1 MSDQK
6 LYSGTAEIVEV
17 VPEDLREYQTKGMAP
32 EDAASA
38 FNIRYKVKTPDG
50 DYLNVE
56 VEISKRELKGR
67 MLEIYAQRVKG
78 RQPTQMDVSLAQL
91 KRQGLIT
98 NETEDCIAEAISDQ
112 LVGRKVNVAQKESG
126 LREDGTRYEPRTYFA
141 SGPARIAGNELAAR
155 IARLTGKPTP
165 AVQKKQE
172 DPAPAK
178 ADAGTAQPDE
188 LEDPDALPF

>member
-1 MSDQK
+1 MSEQK

-17 VPEDLREYQTKGMAP
+17 VPEDLREFQTKGMTP

-56 VEISKRELKGR
+56 VEISKRELKGK

-112 LVGRKVNVAQKESG
+112 LVGRKVNVAQKEGS

-155 IARLTGKPTP
+155 IARLTGKPAP
-165 AVQKKQE
+165 AVPKKQV
-172 DPAPAK
+172 DPAPADDG
-178 ADAGTAQPDE
+178 AAQPDE

>member
-1 MSDQK
+1 MSEQK

-17 VPEDLREYQTKGMAP
+17 VPEDLREFQTKGMTP
-32 EDAASA
+32 EDAANA
-38 FNIRYKVKTPDG
+38 FNIRYKVKTPEG

-91 KRQGLIT
+91 KRQGLIA
-98 NETEDCIAEAISDQ
+98 NETEDCIAEAISEQ
-112 LVGRKVNVAQKESG
+112 LVGRKVNVAQKEGG

-155 IARLTGKPTP
+155 IARLTGK
-165 AVQKKQE
+165 AV
-172 DPAPAK
+172 PAPAPK
-178 ADAGTAQPDE
+178 PAEQSAPADAAPPADD
-188 LEDPDALPF
+188 EDPDALPF

>member
-1 MSDQK
+1 MSEQK

-56 VEISKRELKGR
+56 IEISKRELKGR

-112 LVGRKVNVAQKESG
+112 LVGRKVNVAQKEGS

-155 IARLTGKPTP
+155 IARLTGKPAP
-165 AVQKKQE
+165 AVPKKQE
-172 DPAPAK
+172 DPAPA
-178 ADAGTAQPDE
+178 DAGSAQPDE

>member
-1 MSDQK
+1 MSEQK

-17 VPEDLREYQTKGMAP
+17 VPEDLREFQTKGMTP

-56 VEISKRELKGR
+56 VEISKRELKGK

-98 NETEDCIAEAISDQ
+98 NETEDCIAEAISEQ
-112 LVGRKVNVAQKESG
+112 LVGRKVNVAQKEGS
-126 LREDGTRYEPRTYFA
+126 LREDGTRFEPRTYFA
-141 SGPARIAGNELAAR
+141 SGPAKISGNELAAR
-155 IARLTGKPTP
+155 IARLTGK
-165 AVQKKQE
+165 AV
-172 DPAPAK
+172 PAPAP
-178 ADAGTAQPDE
+178 APAQPEAAPADDAP
-188 LEDPDALPF
+188 EDPDALPF

>member
-17 VPEDLREYQTKGMAP
+17 VPEDLREFQTKGMTP

-112 LVGRKVNVAQKESG
+112 LVGRKVNVAQKEGG

-155 IARLTGKPTP
+155 IARLTGKPAP
-165 AVQKKQE
+165 AVPKKQE
-172 DPAPAK
+172 DPAPAP
-178 ADAGTAQPDE
+178 AEAAAQPDDA
-188 LEDPDALPF
+188 EDPDALPF

>member
-1 MSDQK
+1 MSEQK

-17 VPEDLREYQTKGMAP
+17 VPEDLREFQTKGMTP
-32 EDAASA
+32 EDAANA
-38 FNIRYKVKTPDG
+38 FNIRYKVKTPEG

-98 NETEDCIAEAISDQ
+98 NETEDCIAEAISEQ
-112 LVGRKVNVAQKESG
+112 LVGRKVNVAQKEGG

-155 IARLTGKPTP
+155 IARLTGKPAP
-165 AVQKKQE
+165 AVPKKQE
-172 DPAPAK
+172 DPAPAP
-178 ADAGTAQPDE
+178 AEAAAQPDDA
-188 LEDPDALPF
+188 EDPDALPF